1 MMLPRYHARDAA
13 VIVREQELE
22 RQEEIEDTVYEYVY
36 DYGTRQCR
44 PCEEDRPRF
53 FFGTN
58 QEEDMNDVPCCSDDK
73 VDYVEQETYPEQQ
86 R

>member
-1 MMLPRYHARDAA
+1 MIIPRYHARDAS

-22 RQEEIEDTVYEYVY
+22 RLEDPGETEYVY
-36 DYGTRQCR
+36 DYGTRQCK
-44 PCEEDRPRF
+44 PCGKDRPRF

-73 VDYVEQETYPEQQ
+73 VDYVEEETFAEQK

>member
-1 MMLPRYHARDAA
+1 MILLRYHARDAS

-22 RQEEIEDTVYEYVY
+22 RLEDPGETVYEYVY

-44 PCEEDRPRF
+44 PCEKERPRF

-73 VDYVEQETYPEQQ
+73 VDYVEEETFAEQK

>member
-1 MMLPRYHARDAA
+1 MIILRYHARDAA

-22 RQEEIEDTVYEYVY
+22 KIEDPGETVYEYVY

-44 PCEEDRPRF
+44 PCEKERPRF

-73 VDYVEQETYPEQQ
+73 VDYVEEETFAEQK

>member
-1 MMLPRYHARDAA
+1 MIILRYHARDAA

-22 RQEEIEDTVYEYVY
+22 RLEDPGETVYEYVY

-44 PCEEDRPRF
+44 PCEKERPRF

-73 VDYVEQETYPEQQ
+73 VDYVEEETFAEQK